1 MNKYSFKY
9 FSIILRL
16 LCFLHLL
23 SLTVW
28 KYWKH
33 DPSFIFKLPVVNF
46 LGDITPTIHLI
57 IFLVYVLSSILFV
70 IKKKNYFYSFTIAVC
85 LMYFELHDKYSFHHD
100 IFLAI
105 NIYFLF
111 SILSFQY
118 YKKSIDSVIF
128 QYSLFSMKLLLTI
141 VYLFSGIHK
150 INPFFH
156 SGFLIN
162 DILSEGLLRIN
173 LLNDL
178 ISTQSIELLSRF
190 FSFFTIFV
198 ELFIPIIIWTKYRF
212 WGSVLSIFLHL
223 SISFLGYRGIMFN
236 LYLPSLMIL
245 FYNFSPS
252 KVLVNKNWT
261 KLLIEK
267 FDVFKI
273 VNIKINKKNE
283 ISLIS
288 SFYHLQKSILFINP
302 LFIFCFINYLFW
314 VSKLS
319 LDIIIDVLK
328 KVL

>member
-23 SLTVW
+23 NLSVW
-28 KYWKH
+28 EYWKH
-33 DPSFIFKLPVVNF
+33 DPSSIFKLPVVNF

-57 IFLVYVLSSILFV
+57 IFFAYVLSSILFV
-70 IKKKNYFYSFTIAVC
+70 IKKKNYSYSFTISVC

-111 SILSFQY
+111 SILSYQY
-118 YKKSIDSVIF
+118 YKRSIDSIIF
-128 QYSLFSMKLLLTI
+128 KYSLFSMKLLLMI

-178 ISTQSIELLSRF
+178 ISTQNIEFLSRI

-212 WGSVLSIFLHL
+212 WGSALAIFLHL

-245 FYNFSPS
+245 FYNFSSS
-252 KVLVNKNWT
+252 KVLVSKNWA
-261 KLLIEK
+261 KLLIK
-267 FDVFKI
+267 RIDMFKI
-273 VNIKINKKNE
+273 VKIKNKNE
-283 ISLIS
+283 ISLIE

-302 LFIFCFINYLFW
+302 LFIVCFINYLFW

-319 LDIIIDVLK
+319 LDIIIDILK

>member
-23 SLTVW
+23 NLTVW
-28 KYWKH
+28 EYWKH
-33 DPSFIFKLPVVNF
+33 DPSSIFKLPVVNF

-57 IFLVYVLSSILFV
+57 IFFAYVLSSILFV
-70 IKKKNYFYSFTIAVC
+70 IKKKNYSYSFTISVC

-111 SILSFQY
+111 SILSYQY
-118 YKKSIDSVIF
+118 YKRSIDSIIF
-128 QYSLFSMKLLLTI
+128 KYSLFSMKLLLMI

-162 DILSEGLLRIN
+162 DILNEGLLRIN
-173 LLNDL
+173 ILNDL
-178 ISTQSIELLSRF
+178 ISTQNIEFFSRI

-212 WGSVLSIFLHL
+212 WGSALAIFLHL

-245 FYNFSPS
+245 FYNFSSS
-252 KVLVNKNWT
+252 KVLVSKNWA
-261 KLLIEK
+261 KLLIK
-267 FDVFKI
+267 RIDMFKI
-273 VNIKINKKNE
+273 VKIKIKNKNE
-283 ISLIS
+283 ISLIE

-302 LFIFCFINYLFW
+302 LFIVCFINYLFW

-319 LDIIIDVLK
+319 LDIIIDILK